1 MKLNKYIYVL
11 SIPLVLSA
19 CKMGKD
25 YVRPQTALPEQF
37 NPRTTA
43 ATAAASGPGIANIAY
58 KDFFTEPTLKQLIDS
73 AVLRNFDLQFAIKNI
88 ESAKQSLKMA
98 NAGFL
103 PEVNLQVN
111 ASSNRAS
118 DNSMNGM
125 SAAMFTGKKH
135 IEDYN
140 ANLGLS
146 WEADIWGKIAR
157 RKEAALDT
165 YLQTAAA
172 ARAVQ
177 TQVVAS
183 VAQGF
188 FNLLMLDAQ
197 LEIAK
202 HNVVLNDSTL
212 IVIRLQKE
220 AGQVNILAVQQ
231 AEAQQ
236 LSAALLVPQLE
247 QLITIQEN
255 ALRTLAGAFPSKIE
269 RKVSLGAFS
278 VAEHLSTG
286 IPADI
291 LSIRPDVKAAELNVM
306 AANAQIGAAQAS
318 MYPSLNITASGG
330 INAFKASNWFSI
342 PGSLF
347 GTVAGGLTQPVFQR
361 RQLKTQFELAKI
373 DKDKSVI
380 EFKRSIINAVTEV
393 TDALVKLDKLKKQRE
408 LQESR
413 VQTLKHAIKNADM
426 LFKNG
431 MANYLEVITA
441 QSNVLQSELSL
452 MDIQRQQLSAMVDLY
467 RSLGG
472 GWN

>member
-1 MKLNKYIYVL
+1 MKLNKYIYLL
-11 SIPLVLSA
+11 SLPLVLSA
-19 CKMGKD
+19 CKIGKN
-25 YVRPQTALPEQF
+25 YVRPQTALPAQF
-37 NPRTTA
+37 NTRT
-43 ATAAASGPGIANIAY
+43 ATAVSGPSIANIAY
-58 KDFFTEPTLKQLIDS
+58 KDFFTEPTLRQLIDS
-73 AVLRNFDLQFAIKNI
+73 AVLRNFDLAIAIKNI
-88 ESAKQSLKMA
+88 ESARQSLKLA
-98 NAGFL
+98 NASLL
-103 PEVNLQVN
+103 PALNLQVN
-111 ASSNRAS
+111 ASNNRSS
-118 DNSMNGM
+118 DNSLNGM
-125 SAAMFTGKKH
+125 SASMFTGVNH

-146 WEADIWGKIAR
+146 WEADIWGKIR
-157 RKEAALDT
+157 RQKEAALDT
-165 YLQTAAA
+165 YLQTEAA

-177 TQVVAS
+177 TQVVAN

-202 HNVVLNDSTL
+202 HNVLLNDSTL

-220 AGQVNILAVQQ
+220 AGQVNSLAVQQ
-231 AEAQQ
+231 AEAQK

-247 QLITIQEN
+247 QVIAIQEN
-255 ALRTLAGAFPSKIE
+255 ALRTLAGAFPSAIE
-269 RKVSLGAFS
+269 RKVSLKSFS
-278 VAEHLSTG
+278 VPEHITTG

-291 LSIRPDVKAAELNVM
+291 LAIRPDVKASEMAVM
-306 AANAQIGAAQAS
+306 AANATMGAAQAN

-330 INAFKASNWFSI
+330 VNAFKANKWFDI

-347 GTVAGGLTQPVFQR
+347 GTVAGGLTQPIFQR

-380 EFKRSIINAVTEV
+380 EFKRSVINAVTEV
-393 TDALVKLDKLKKQRE
+393 TDALIKFDKLKKQRE
-408 LQESR
+408 LEESR
-413 VQTLKHAIKNADM
+413 VNTLKQAIKNADM

-441 QSNVLQSELSL
+441 QSNVLQSELNL
-452 MDIQRQQLSAMVDLY
+452 MDIERQQLSAMVDLY

>member
-19 CKMGKD
+19 CKMGKN
-25 YVRPQTALPEQF
+25 YVRPQTGIPEQF
-37 NPRTTA
+37 NTRTA
-43 ATAAASGPGIANIAY
+43 AAASGPSIANIAY

-88 ESAKQSLKMA
+88 ESAKQSLKLA

-111 ASSNRAS
+111 ASSTRPS
-118 DNSMNGM
+118 DNSMNGR
-125 SAAMFTGKKH
+125 SAAMFTGSKH

-146 WEADIWGKIAR
+146 WEADIWGKIGR

-165 YLQTAAA
+165 YLQTEAA
-172 ARAVQ
+172 ARAIR
-177 TQVVAS
+177 TQVVAN

-231 AEAQQ
+231 AEAQK

-255 ALRTLAGAFPSKIE
+255 AIRTLAGAFPSKIE

-278 VAEHLSTG
+278 VAEHLTTG
-286 IPADI
+286 IPAHI
-291 LSIRPDVKAAELNVM
+291 LSIRPDVKAAELSVM

-347 GTVAGGLTQPVFQR
+347 GTVAGGLTQPIFQR
-361 RQLKTQFELAKI
+361 RQLKTQLELAKI

-408 LQESR
+408 LQGSR
-413 VQTLKHAIKNADM
+413 VQTLKQAIKNADM
-426 LFKNG
+426 LFKYG

-452 MDIQRQQLSAMVDLY
+452 MDIERQQLSAMVELY

>member
-19 CKMGKD
+19 CKMGKN
-25 YVRPQTALPEQF
+25 YVRPQAAIPEQF
-37 NPRTTA
+37 NTRTATTA
-43 ATAAASGPGIANIAY
+43 AGSSIANIAY

-88 ESAKQSLKMA
+88 ESAKQSLKLA
-98 NAGFL
+98 NSGLL

-111 ASSNRAS
+111 ASSNRSS

-125 SAAMFTGKKH
+125 SAAMFTGAKH

-146 WEADIWGKIAR
+146 WEADIWGKIGR
-157 RKEAALDT
+157 RKEAALDS
-165 YLQTAAA
+165 YLQTEAA

-177 TQVVAS
+177 TQVVAN

-202 HNVVLNDSTL
+202 HNVLLNDSTL
-212 IVIRLQKE
+212 IVIRLQKD

-255 ALRTLAGAFPSKIE
+255 ALRTLAGTFPSKIE
-269 RKVSLGAFS
+269 RKVNLGAFS
-278 VAEHLSTG
+278 VAEHLTTG

-306 AANAQIGAAQAS
+306 AANARIGAAQAS

-330 INAFKASNWFSI
+330 INTFKASNWFNI

-347 GTVAGGLTQPVFQR
+347 GTVAGGLTQPIFQR

-413 VQTLKHAIKNADM
+413 VQTLKQAIKNADM

-431 MANYLEVITA
+431 IANYLEVITA

-452 MDIQRQQLSAMVDLY
+452 MDIERQQLSAMVDLY

>member
-1 MKLNKYIYVL
+1 MKLNQYIYL
-11 SIPLVLSA
+11 ISIPLVLSA
-19 CKMGKD
+19 CKVGKN
-25 YVRPQTALPEQF
+25 YVRPQTSLPEQF
-37 NPRTTA
+37 NTRTVAAVTA
-43 ATAAASGPGIANIAY
+43 GPSIANIAY

-73 AVLRNFDLQFAIKNI
+73 AVSHNFDLQFAIKNI
-88 ESAKQSLKMA
+88 ESARQSLKQA
-98 NAGFL
+98 NSSLFPDL
-103 PEVNLQVN
+103 NLQVN
-111 ASSNRAS
+111 ASSNRPS
-118 DNSMNGM
+118 DNSLNGM
-125 SAAMFTGKKH
+125 STAMFAGSKH

-140 ANLGLS
+140 ASLGLS
-146 WEADIWGKIAR
+146 WEADIWGKIGR
-157 RKEAALDT
+157 QKEAALHT
-165 YLQTAAA
+165 YLQTGAA

-177 TQVVAS
+177 TQVVAN

-202 HNVVLNDSTL
+202 HNVRLNDSTL
-212 IVIRLQKE
+212 IVIRLQKD

-247 QLITIQEN
+247 QQIAIQEN
-255 ALRTLAGAFPSKIE
+255 ALRTLAGALPSKIE
-269 RKVSLGAFS
+269 RKVSLSAFA
-278 VAEHLSTG
+278 VAEHLTTG

-306 AANAQIGAAQAS
+306 AANAKVGEAQAN

-330 INAFKASNWFSI
+330 INAFKASNWFNI

-347 GTVAGGLTQPVFQR
+347 GTVAGGLTQPLFQR
-361 RQLKTQFELAKI
+361 RQLKTQLELARI
-373 DKDKSVI
+373 EKDKSVI
-380 EFKRSIINAVTEV
+380 EFKRSVINAVTEV
-393 TDALVKLDKLKKQRE
+393 TDALVKLEQLKKQHE
-408 LQESR
+408 LQEIR
-413 VQTLKHAIKNADM
+413 VKTLNQAIKNADM